1 MMAKRKVGYKSALT
15 NNNTPKE
22 SLSDAEFAAEYA
34 GMRSRLKARIAILKK
49 ESKVSNDEQT

>member
-34 GMRSRLKARIAILKK
+34 GGEEPAKGANRNSKK
-49 ESKVSNDEQT
+49 GKQGN